1 MLAMAVAFR
10 TDRRTMPA
18 VLRKATPY
26 IYFLVLIAPNLLLL
40 AAFTYRP
47 LIENFRLSF
56 YDWDLISP
64 TKRWVGLENYTDY
77 FRDSTS
83 LYVMRNTLVFTAGT
97 VAGTM
102 LIGLALALL
111 LNLRLRGRSVAR
123 TVLFAPYV
131 LGGAA
136 VGIVWLFIFDPRF
149 GLVSG
154 ILDRLGLPSPNWYND
169 PNWAMPMVII
179 VYIWKNLGYATVVY
193 LAGLQTIPRD
203 LYEAAQVDG
212 AGRWAQFRHVTLPML
227 SPMTFFLLVT
237 TTLGS
242 MQAFDIISVMTS
254 GGPLDSTKTMVYQ
267 VYEEAFVRFRVGD
280 ASTVATVLFF
290 ILLGVT
296 LLQVRLLERRVTYG

>member
-1 MLAMAVAFR
+1 MAVAPGAH
-10 TDRRTMPA
+10 RRTVPA
-18 VLRKATPY
+18 VLRKSIPY
-26 IYFLVLIAPNLLLL
+26 IFFLLFIAPNIILL
-40 AAFTYRP
+40 AVFTYRP
-47 LIENFRLSF
+47 LIENIRLSF

-64 TKRWVGLENYTDY
+64 TKRWVGLENYIDY
-77 FRDSTS
+77 FQDSTS
-83 LYVMRNTLVFTAGT
+83 LYVMRNTLVFTVGT

-111 LNLRLRGRSVAR
+111 LNLRLRGRNVAR

-154 ILDRLGLPSPNWYND
+154 ILDRIGLPSPNWYND

-179 VYIWKNLGYATVVY
+179 VYVWKNLGYATVVY
-193 LAGLQTIPRD
+193 LAGLQAIPRE

-296 LLQVRLLERRVTYG
+296 LLQVRLLERRVSYG